1 MVTSFSTVA
10 VAFGAPSGLTLGE
23 AVRLLNDGVL
33 DVVAFVSGVAVVKL
47 DVAVV
52 GGVATSGLV
61 AAGVGLALLFSAVGL
76 SGRAN

>member
-10 VAFGAPSGLTLGE
+10 VAFGAPSGLTFGE
-23 AVRLLNDGVL
+23 AVRLVKDGVF
-33 DVVAFVSGVAVVKL
+33 DGVAFVSGVAAVKL
-47 DVAVV
+47 DAAVV

-61 AAGVGLALLFSAVGL
+61 IAGAGLVFFSAAGL

>member
-1 MVTSFSTVA
+1 
-10 VAFGAPSGLTLGE
+10 
-23 AVRLLNDGVL
+23 VRLLNDGGL